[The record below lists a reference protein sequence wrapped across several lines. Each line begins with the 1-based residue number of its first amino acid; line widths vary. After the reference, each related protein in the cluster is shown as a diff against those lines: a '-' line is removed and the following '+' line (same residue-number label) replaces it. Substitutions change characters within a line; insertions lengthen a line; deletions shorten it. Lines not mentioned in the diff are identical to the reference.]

1 MAKAAFVLEAGGLY
15 PPPDAV
21 TRTRSLELI
30 DMFIRKYGHS
40 DVIEWSAENT
50 RSRSELVLHPHDK
63 TLRIDLQ
70 PSPSGWAN
78 FQLQA
83 GAKSLACV
91 LVECNLAFRASD
103 VQEAWQESLKKTKNA
118 RMQWRFL
125 ASRMQQHVLNALD
138 AWEARD
144 LNAILDVLRRHGS
157 TTVVDTHLRH
167 LAAEIPAALAVLERQ
182 GLARQQG
189 AGWILTQAGVEYR

>member
-1 MAKAAFVLEAGGLY
+1 MSNTAFVLEGGKLS
-15 PPPDAV
+15 
-21 TRTRSLELI
+21 RSLDVATGTRARELI
-30 DMFIRKYGHS
+30 DMFIRKYGRN

-50 RSRSELVLHPHDK
+50 RTRSELVVHPHDK
-63 TLRIDLQ
+63 ALRIDLQ

-83 GAKSLACV
+83 GANSLACV

-103 VQEAWQESLKKTKNA
+103 VQEAWQESLRVTKNA

-125 ASRMQQHVLNALD
+125 ASRMQEHVLNALD
-138 AWEARD
+138 AWEPRD

-157 TTVVDTHLRH
+157 TTVVDTHLLH
-167 LAAEIPAALAVLERQ
+167 LANEIPAALAVLERQ
-182 GLARQQG
+182 GLVRRQG
-189 AGWILTQAGVEYR
+189 AGWLLTPAGVEYS